1 MRNFSISF
9 LLTGV
14 ILSVVYKNNHETS
27 AGSGFAKQ
35 LYELSAD
42 TIEIDSGLFFL
53 ETFLYR
59 NTTADAGKTNVN
71 MMALIYLVD
80 AGKQKIP
87 TNVYINN
94 LYVLNKNDVW
104 RSSSL
109 RPSSVTPEF
118 ILTKMN
124 DESPDIPENN
134 VVDVIAEVT
143 DTLSRRILYVI
154 ARNQSL
160 SDL

>member
-9 LLTGV
+9 LLTGI
-14 ILSVVYKNNHETS
+14 ILSVVYKNNHEIS
-27 AGSGFAKQ
+27 AGSRFAKQ

-42 TIEIDSGLFFL
+42 TIKIDSGLFFL

-59 NTTADAGKTNVN
+59 NAGADAGKENAD

-94 LYVLNKNDVW
+94 LYVLKENDIW

-118 ILTKMN
+118 ILTKIG
-124 DESPDIPENN
+124 DENQSIPKDDL
-134 VVDVIAEVT
+134 VDVIAEVT
-143 DTLSRRILYVI
+143 DTLSRRIHYVI